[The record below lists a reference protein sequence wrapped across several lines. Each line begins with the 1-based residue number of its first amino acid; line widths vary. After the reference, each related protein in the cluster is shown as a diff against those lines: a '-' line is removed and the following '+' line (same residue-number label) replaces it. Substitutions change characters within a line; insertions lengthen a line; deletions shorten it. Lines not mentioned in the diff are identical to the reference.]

1 VQEEQ
6 RAEQERAGALKQSH
20 TDEARMDSL
29 GKLFAVERAKASERI
44 LRMTAE
50 HEIILVQRMA
60 MLKMA

>member
-1 VQEEQ
+1 
-6 RAEQERAGALKQSH
+6 
-20 TDEARMDSL
+20 MDSL